1 MARKMKDPVA
11 KYFGT
16 PEEIAELKAKHLRG
30 ECLTLDETS
39 KVMGLSRSA
48 IRAIELRA
56 LAKLRKALMK
66 QGLNG
71 VDDFFDTGR
80 DRRAVGRGS
89 VDGD

>member
-39 KVMGLSRSA
+39 KVMGLLD
-48 IRAIELRA
+48 LRFEQ
-56 LAKLRKALMK
+56 LSFVLWLSFVKH
-66 QGLNG
+66 
-71 VDDFFDTGR
+71 
-80 DRRAVGRGS
+80 
-89 VDGD
+89 